1 MQKSLRAFTSS
12 PSETPYTRYLG
23 STPTPTSTSAA
34 ITSGSSTSS
43 VRILAKE
50 VYLTTIISNF
60 YPMDPGVAQTWQD
73 VTTNWVLDY
82 WKKTQRVTKL
92 SVGTLIIK
100 QDPPYSTPGSTK
112 KQRSGQRRV
121 EWQQQMRYLQTPEV
135 TLLFQQTVNYQVPSG
150 ITEFPP
156 PESIC
161 TEPFATFALRSDYIA
176 TLVNA
181 SSAFQNITTVSQFKV
196 TDPPPAQPKKPWYA
210 LVADQPIILGA
221 VGGGILLCIM
231 VIFTICICRGQKNGG
246 DITINSKQRNEAN
259 GNLPNGAGRVD
270 GVAVHGHVP
279 FGRHYSQEQH
289 RRSRDARMDSYIEV
303 RNEKLDDISTLGDP
317 LSPYDKNYLIRQ
329 RLNTDASTKTS
340 EQEKTVGPSII
351 NDFDYTKTFGGK
363 FDPIPN
369 ETLPSAY
376 DATRTNAY
384 YSSSERNNIKARPSA
399 LVSPVSV
406 DQQSVTSDGSF
417 DQAFEGPEER
427 IVVMAPPGKLGVVI
441 DTFDNGEP
449 GVNSIREDSVLQD
462 QLRVGDILVEFDG
475 IDTTDMTALQ
485 VSTLIGEKSKNP
497 VRTLVFVR
505 NRKY

>member
-1 MQKSLRAFTSS
+1 MRNDQWCHDYNDYAKIGRRNTVVPQQKQGSASSSSSSGRRCHKIENTNSTSYLSIRRQRWQMTPSGRALLLLSALLASCATAANMMPSPPSSSRWGSTSSSSNQPTISETPTTAKPNSKLPITAAPSSRKPMQKSLRAFTSS

-340 EQEKTVGPSII
+340 EQEKTVGP
-351 NDFDYTKTFGGK
+351 
-363 FDPIPN
+363 
-369 ETLPSAY
+369 
-376 DATRTNAY
+376 R
-384 YSSSERNNIKARPSA
+384 
-399 LVSPVSV
+399 
-406 DQQSVTSDGSF
+406 
-417 DQAFEGPEER
+417 
-427 IVVMAPPGKLGVVI
+427 
-441 DTFDNGEP
+441 
-449 GVNSIREDSVLQD
+449 
-462 QLRVGDILVEFDG
+462 
-475 IDTTDMTALQ
+475 
-485 VSTLIGEKSKNP
+485 
-497 VRTLVFVR
+497 
-505 NRKY
+505 